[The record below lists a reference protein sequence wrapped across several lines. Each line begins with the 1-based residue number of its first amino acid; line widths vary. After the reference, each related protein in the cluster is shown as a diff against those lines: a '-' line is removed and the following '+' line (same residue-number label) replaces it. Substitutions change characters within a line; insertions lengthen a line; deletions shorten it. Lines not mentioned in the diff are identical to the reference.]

1 MMNNRG
7 FTLTELLVTIVIVIV
22 LIGVAGYS
30 LRGRMMGYKIENQ
43 VKQMYADLMNAR
55 ARAMQQNR
63 SHFVQVTAAA
73 FQIIEDSDESG
84 AINAGDRVIITRA
97 WQYPSLVFPVTITM
111 NTRGIIESDD
121 IIPPADDTII
131 NFNIGNN
138 APDYDCVRLFATRIY
153 TGRMEGANCVVK

>member
-7 FTLTELLVTIVIVIV
+7 LTLTELMIVIVIISV

-30 LRGRMMGYKIENQ
+30 LRGRMMGYRIENQ
-43 VKQMYADLMNAR
+43 VKGMYADLMNAR

-63 SHFVQVTAAA
+63 SHFVLVTATT

-84 AINAGDRVIITRA
+84 AINAGDAVIITRT

-111 NTRGIIESDD
+111 NTRGIIASDLAT
-121 IIPPADDTII
+121 PDDTTI
-131 NFNIGNN
+131 NFDIGNN
-138 APDYDCVRLFATRIY
+138 APDYNCVRLFATRIY